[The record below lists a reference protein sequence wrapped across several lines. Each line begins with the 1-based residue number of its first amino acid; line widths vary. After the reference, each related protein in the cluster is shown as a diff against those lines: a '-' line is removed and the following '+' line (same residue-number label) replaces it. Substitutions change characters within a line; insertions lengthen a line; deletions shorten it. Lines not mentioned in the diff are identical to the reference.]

1 VSVSGPSSTFV
12 AHRLVYRAT
21 TTITPSSGGP
31 STKQAELVLV
41 LGPDWQSSR
50 EGSRE
55 QVVDTASK
63 RLHVIDHEAGTI
75 FSQSL
80 YAKVAFRAAEASNR
94 VAIMEIV
101 KAGGGEPPC
110 TRADIE
116 AWLGVELDAP
126 SPPRFRR
133 PLLQRNQW
141 MHGQTK
147 VASVVPSDHA
157 LPAALIRRW
166 LAHDVMV
173 HPKVADAI
181 AAGGR
186 APQQLDYCLHQI
198 GKHYE
203 RSMSLVAADEVEV
216 ERDTA
221 LRGLEPWVPKDE
233 VHAHVRALL
242 ERPLGERLDRRAKGF
257 AALEAGEHFE
267 AFLWFMA
274 HNWVD
279 PSNDPSG
286 MVALGEVLRED
297 EFANIFRLAVLRTG
311 EGKHLDAALQ
321 VYDLADPRAG
331 ELSHIIGVV
340 RANLLT
346 QLAAREKDSSLR
358 DQMLERARAELLHAI
373 QVDPGLAGVYK
384 DLGDLYLDSYDM
396 PLVWELWDFGR
407 ALSPRHWL
415 FESVAAYERHLATR
429 YVAFF

>member
-1 VSVSGPSSTFV
+1 MSFV
-12 AHRLVYRAT
+12 AHRLVYQAT
-21 TTITPSSGGP
+21 TTLTPSSAP
-31 STKQAELVLV
+31 QSTEQAELVLL
-41 LGPDWQSSR
+41 LGADWQSSR
-50 EGSRE
+50 KGTRE
-55 QVVDTASK
+55 QIVDTATK
-63 RLHVIDHEAGTI
+63 RLHVIDHGAATF
-75 FSQSL
+75 FSESL
-80 YAKVAFRAAEASNR
+80 YANVAFRAAEAPNR
-94 VAIMEIV
+94 AAIMEIV
-101 KAGGGEPPC
+101 KAAGGEPPC

-141 MHGQTK
+141 MHGGSK

-166 LAHDVMV
+166 LAHEVMV
-173 HPKVADAI
+173 HPTIADEL
-181 AAGGR
+181 AASRR
-186 APQQLDYCLHQI
+186 APLQLDYCLHQI
-198 GKHYE
+198 GNHYE
-203 RSMSLVAADEVEV
+203 RSMILVAADEVEV

-221 LRGLEPWVPKDE
+221 LRGLQARVPKDE
-233 VHAHVRALL
+233 DEAHARVRALL

-331 ELSHIIGVV
+331 ELSHVIGVV

-358 DQMLERARAELLHAI
+358 QQMLERARAELLHAI
-373 QVDPGLAGVYK
+373 QIDPGLAGVYK

-396 PLVWELWDFGR
+396 ALVWELWDFGR

-429 YVAFF
+429 YAAFF